1 MSKPSAALLMLCVLV
16 SGRAGLAQNDDRA
29 QPEPQ
34 CPAPVYRLAEVTV
47 KPRILSK
54 PEPGYTEE
62 ARRRGVSGRVVVE
75 AVLCTTGKVT
85 DVEVVRGLP
94 AGLSEEAVRAA
105 RRIRFEPGTKDG
117 EAVSVR
123 IRVVYGFDLH

>member
-1 MSKPSAALLMLCVLV
+1 MMAKSSGALLIVCVFV
-16 SGRAGLAQNDDRA
+16 FGRAALAQNDNRA
-29 QPEPQ
+29 QPQ
-34 CPAPVYRLAEVTV
+34 CPAPVYRLAEATV

-62 ARRRGVSGRVVVE
+62 ARRSRVSGRVVVE
-75 AVLCTTGKVT
+75 AVLCATGKVA

-94 AGLSEEAVRAA
+94 AGLSEEAVKAA
-105 RRIRFEPGTKDG
+105 RRIRFEPGLKDG
-117 EAVSVR
+117 ETVSVR